1 MNCPECGEPLPD
13 KAFICPHCGTPLLDR
28 IICSDDMDED
38 SEASAPD
45 VDDADVDVDELDD
58 IGMDVDEAVSS
69 GNDADNDDT
78 TNDLGDDGAH
88 NEVTADSLIFDR
100 LSDLSSTSPEETV
113 ISWRTSGGSRS
124 NESWTNDLKIDDFT
138 IDDGGNGGEG
148 TSFASEDLRGRA
160 ADDEITTDGNQH
172 VDAYAADEKDID
184 GRMDVQSGIPSLP
197 DDSVLSESEATV
209 VRPATGQ
216 RDRADEYEDNS
227 YVEED
232 VGTQPA
238 ADDAA
243 PEPREDKPAED
254 GSSDDTRVVGGPADH
269 ETEGRDNDE
278 LDNLD
283 DLDELDDAED
293 GNFDYHDDFDFEGD
307 YADETD
313 GEEPDSEDD
322 YEDDEYDEEYERE
335 KQYFADQTA
344 IASGGSGVA
353 APLPIPIMQRSEG
366 REVPR
371 EYIEAANAKREEAGA
386 GADSEWYAPG
396 NVSATM
402 QAANSHDRNMHRT
415 LVVAIVIIFIV
426 IVSVVALWITYD
438 QEMWGGKRV
447 PDVLTESVDTA
458 RNALEADGFKV
469 EILQEGTDDG
479 VGTILSMSPDP
490 GTRLNPG
497 KTVRITEGVLRT
509 LPNEKGK
516 SLDDATSELQGLGLN
531 VTTSEQLS
539 DETPGTVLET
549 DPRMGQT
556 YRTGD
561 TVELKIA
568 KNYTV
573 PEVMGRTEDS
583 AKSIIEDAGFV
594 PNVTYEES
602 SAKVGTVI
610 STDPIAGSVAK
621 SGSTVNITV
630 AKATAKTYNATYFD
644 LVVPSDYVDSVT
656 IQTSTVNNGSQA
668 TPGTTPSATSGTT
681 EVMQVYYK
689 NELAAVIYSSST
701 NIGVT
706 PSGSERLVQSINDS
720 SGHPIKVYEMR
731 TSTSTTTIS
740 QNVTSFLNAANV
752 SGWVK
757 AH

>member
-1 MNCPECGEPLPD
+1 
-13 KAFICPHCGTPLLDR
+13 
-28 IICSDDMDED
+28 
-38 SEASAPD
+38 
-45 VDDADVDVDELDD
+45 
-58 IGMDVDEAVSS
+58 
-69 GNDADNDDT
+69 
-78 TNDLGDDGAH
+78 
-88 NEVTADSLIFDR
+88 
-100 LSDLSSTSPEETV
+100 
-113 ISWRTSGGSRS
+113 
-124 NESWTNDLKIDDFT
+124 
-138 IDDGGNGGEG
+138 
-148 TSFASEDLRGRA
+148 
-160 ADDEITTDGNQH
+160 
-172 VDAYAADEKDID
+172 
-184 GRMDVQSGIPSLP
+184 
-197 DDSVLSESEATV
+197 
-209 VRPATGQ
+209 
-216 RDRADEYEDNS
+216 
-227 YVEED
+227 
-232 VGTQPA
+232 
-238 ADDAA
+238 
-243 PEPREDKPAED
+243 
-254 GSSDDTRVVGGPADH
+254 
-269 ETEGRDNDE
+269 
-278 LDNLD
+278 
-283 DLDELDDAED
+283 
-293 GNFDYHDDFDFEGD
+293 
-307 YADETD
+307 
-313 GEEPDSEDD
+313 
-322 YEDDEYDEEYERE
+322 
-335 KQYFADQTA
+335 
-344 IASGGSGVA
+344 
-353 APLPIPIMQRSEG
+353 
-366 REVPR
+366 
-371 EYIEAANAKREEAGA
+371 
-386 GADSEWYAPG
+386 
-396 NVSATM
+396 M

-490 GTRLNPG
+490 GTRLDPG
-497 KTVRITEGVLRT
+497 KTVRITEGVLRI

-516 SLDDATSELQGLGLN
+516 SLDEATSELQGLGLN

-539 DETPGTVLET
+539 DETPGTVLST
-549 DPRMGQT
+549 DPPGGQT

>member
-58 IGMDVDEAVSS
+58 IGMDVDEAVSF
-69 GNDADNDDT
+69 GDDADNDDT
-78 TNDLGDDGAH
+78 TNDLGDDSTR

-113 ISWRTSGGSRS
+113 ISWRTSGGPRS
-124 NESWTNDLKIDDFT
+124 NESWANDLKIDDFT
-138 IDDGGNGGEG
+138 IDDGSDGGEG
-148 TSFASEDLRGRA
+148 TSFTSEGLRGRV

-254 GSSDDTRVVGGPADH
+254 GSSDDTRVVGGPADR
-269 ETEGRDNDE
+269 ETESGDNDE

-371 EYIEAANAKREEAGA
+371 EYIEAANARREEAGA

-497 KTVRITEGVLRT
+497 KTVRITEGVLRI

-539 DETPGTVLET
+539 DETPGTVLST
-549 DPRMGQT
+549 DPPGGQT

-561 TVELKIA
+561 TVELRIA

-573 PEVMGRTEDS
+573 PEVTGKTEDS
-583 AKSIIEDAGFV
+583 AKSIISDAGFV

>member
-1 MNCPECGEPLPD
+1 M
-13 KAFICPHCGTPLLDR
+13 DR

-58 IGMDVDEAVSS
+58 IGMDVDEAVSF
-69 GNDADNDDT
+69 GDDADNDDT

-113 ISWRTSGGSRS
+113 ISWRTSGGPRS

-138 IDDGGNGGEG
+138 IDDGGDGGEG

-283 DLDELDDAED
+283 DLDELDNLDELDDAED